1 MTKRT
6 VRRRE
11 ESERGSVLFFFFFFL
26 APTVAGVCEVF
37 RSTGKP
43 PPRKKSF
50 VNCWFLQK
58 IAICL
63 LAYLLVSVDVSKC
76 RKTNSK
82 CWQEICGQW
91 AKKGLLTSSQSQ
103 CANPP
108 PLYCQSQ
115 PILAII
121 ELQNILEIWRRKSI
135 CKFQCV
141 SAPKTCPRSRPQAY
155 KSTNKT
161 GE

>member
-1 MTKRT
+1 MKNQKGG
-6 VRRRE
+6 V
-11 ESERGSVLFFFFFFL
+11 SFFFFFL
-26 APTVAGVCEVF
+26 APTVAVVCEVF

-43 PPRKKSF
+43 PLRKKSF

-63 LAYLLVSVDVSKC
+63 LAYLLVSVDVSECK
-76 RKTNSK
+76 KTNSK
-82 CWQEICGQW
+82 CWQEICGQR
-91 AKKGLLTSSQSQ
+91 AKKGLLTPSQSQ
-103 CANPP
+103 CTNLP

-115 PILAII
+115 QILAI
-121 ELQNILEIWRRKSI
+121 ELQNFLEIWRRKSI

-141 SAPKTCPRSRPQAY
+141 SAPNTCPRSRPQAY